1 MEQLTYLDLLVKVC
15 SRHPNYGSVVDYCF
29 ELSALH
35 MEFFW
40 ILDWL
45 EKSYGYI
52 SDMEPPESALGL
64 IHKKFL
70 VAHAE
75 DDFCFRLYAY
85 QEKVYQ
91 LLNAVF
97 NIGLSERDQ
106 MHRDNIRNWLG
117 TNEPGLL
124 QRLKYFKEHSVI
136 RGMIEQRQALTHRLS
151 KHDIQILGQTLR
163 YFEWL
168 SWDPDLDILAEK
180 DQVDVALDSF
190 RVDDLYTRTK
200 TKLEAVER
208 DLSGFAHALCGD
220 VLNSLSRRGLLKE
233 N

>member
-1 MEQLTYLDLLVKVC
+1 MELTYLDLLAKVP
-15 SRHPNYGSVVDYCF
+15 SRHPCYQSVTDYCF

-45 EKSYGYI
+45 EKSYGYT

-64 IHKKFL
+64 IQKKFL

-91 LLNAVF
+91 LLNAAF
-97 NIGLSERDQ
+97 NIGLSEWDQ
-106 MHRDNIRNWLG
+106 KQREKIRKRLEMK
-117 TNEPGLL
+117 EPGLF
-124 QRLKYFKEHSVI
+124 QRLRYFKEHGVI
-136 RGMIEQRQALTHRLS
+136 REMIERRHSVTHRVFRHNIQFLS
-151 KHDIQILGQTLR
+151 QIPR
-163 YFEWL
+163 YIEWL
-168 SWDPDLDILAEK
+168 SWEPGLDILAEK
-180 DQVDVALDSF
+180 DEIDVALATF
-190 RVDDLYTRTK
+190 RIDDLYAYTK
-200 TKLEAVER
+200 MKLETVER
-208 DLSGFAHALCGD
+208 DLSAFAHEMCGD
-220 VLNSLSRRGLLKE
+220 VLKSLGRRGLLKE